1 MPRLTV
7 TGTNIDAPDAN
18 ALADFY
24 RRLLG
29 WTTSTEMPRPG
40 GAFLLPVRV
49 GAPGRKTRPVRDEDL

>member
-29 WTTSTEMPRPG
+29 WTIGTEEPG
-40 GAFLLPVRV
+40 WEGTRGVTGA
-49 GAPGRKTRPVRDEDL
+49 GTWSVRDKSL